1 MSFPEFSS
9 SRKRKDVETGILGF
23 WKKHRIFEAQV
34 KATAKGKSFVFFE
47 GPPTANGKPG
57 IHHVLSRVFKDIYI
71 RYAGQRGYHVPRQA
85 GWDCHGLPV
94 EREVEK
100 KLGITAKAEIE
111 EKYGL
116 AKFNELCRESVLTYI
131 KDWNDFS
138 ERLGFW
144 IDLKQAYYTMDNSY
158 IEGVWGLLKILWE
171 KGLIEKSYKVVP
183 VDPVMGSTLSAAEV
197 SEDSY
202 KMVDDPSVTVRFR
215 IEGGEFAGSSFLVWT
230 TTPWTLP
237 SNVSLAVSPKDEYVQ
252 AEAEREDG
260 STERVIFAAALQE
273 SVIASSGVKSVR
285 ELSRFK
291 GQELAGVPYKR
302 LIDWMPVEPGKKAF
316 YVVPAEFVTMD
327 TGTGIVHL
335 APAYG
340 ADDLESGQKH
350 GLPILHAVGLDGKL
364 AYGPHKGVFFKD
376 ADKDII
382 RMLKEE
388 GSIWK
393 SERYRHTYPFGWRTG
408 APLMYYAKDAWYI
421 RTTRMRERLVK
432 HNSGIRWVPDHVK
445 QGRFGNW
452 LENNRDWALSRER
465 YWGTPLPVWTDGE
478 EYRIIGSVAELEKLC
493 GKKLSKTDLHRPHI
507 DNITFTVKAKASAP
521 APKKAS
527 AKKSTKA
534 RGITAAAK
542 TPASKS
548 TQASAAAE
556 DSSVKDR
563 VFRRVPEV
571 IDCWFD
577 SGAMPYAQWGFP
589 VRGKKEFQK
598 YFPADFICEAV
609 DQTRGWFYTLLAIS
623 TMVSDKASYKNVVC
637 LGHVLDGKG
646 EKMSKSKGN
655 TVDPWQVFELHGAD
669 AIRWHF
675 LVGAPP
681 GNSRK
686 MGKPGTDQDPVSD
699 VFGFINMVLNSAGFF
714 SLYANVDGIRIK
726 DWENEPVSGALPF
739 KKRPEIDRWIL
750 SRLQKLIL
758 ECTEALDDYDCQR
771 AGRAMER
778 FTEDLSNWYIRRNR
792 RRFWKGEKDA
802 EKLTGYDTLFRCLV
816 TVARLMAPFAPFLA
830 EEIYQG
836 LVRSQDKKAP
846 ESVNLAGWPKAD
858 LKQWFDKEILTS
870 GDLVLAA
877 ASLGRA
883 ARAQSGMKIRQ
894 PLSRIRIFAST
905 PEARSAI
912 EKNQDVLKDELNV
925 KEVEFLTDAQGL
937 IEYRVKPNL
946 PRLGKRLGAHMKTI
960 QDFFKTAD
968 SVKLAAASR
977 AGESVLVAAGVE
989 LEPEDILVEPVS
1001 AEGTAGVEGAGLTLV
1016 LDTALTPEL
1025 VEEGVIRDL
1034 VRNLQDLRKKTGLE
1048 VTDRIVL
1055 EIETDEPTKQSLVKF
1070 RSYIEEETLSSLSSG
1085 KGSPAGAG
1093 VFEIE
1098 GRKLDVRLFRA

>member
-23 WKKHRIFEAQV
+23 WKKNRIFEAQV
-34 KATAKGKSFVFFE
+34 KATQKGKNFVFFE

-71 RYAGQRGYHVPRQA
+71 RYAGQRGFHVPRQA

-131 KDWNDFS
+131 KDWNEFS

-144 IDLKQAYYTMDNSY
+144 IDLKQAYYTMDNSF

-197 SEDSY
+197 SEDCY
-202 KMVDDPSVTVRFR
+202 KMVDDPSLTVRFK
-215 IEGGEFAGSSFLVWT
+215 IKGGEFAESSILVWT

-237 SNVSLAVSPKDEYVQ
+237 SNVSLAVSPKDDYVCV
-252 AEAEREDG
+252 EAEREDG
-260 STERVIFAAALQE
+260 SSERVIFAAALQE
-273 SVIASSGVKSVR
+273 SVLASSGVKSTV

-291 GQELAGVPYKR
+291 GEKLAGISYER
-302 LIDWMPVEPGKKAF
+302 LIDWMPVEPEKRAF
-316 YVVPAEFVTMD
+316 YVVVADFVTMD

-340 ADDLESGQKH
+340 ADDLEAGQKH
-350 GLPILHAVGLDGKL
+350 NLPVLHAVGLDGKF
-364 AYGPHKGVFFKD
+364 AFGPLKGAFFKD
-376 ADKDII
+376 ADKDIT
-382 RMLKEE
+382 RMLKEQ
-388 GSIWK
+388 GRIWK

-421 RTTRMRERLVK
+421 RTTRMREKLVK
-432 HNSGIRWVPDHVK
+432 HNSTIRWVPEHVK

-452 LENNRDWALSRER
+452 LANNRDWALSRER

-493 GKKLSKTDLHRPHI
+493 GKKLSKLDLHRPHI
-507 DNITFTVKAKASAP
+507 DNITFTVKAKGPASS
-521 APKKAS
+521 KS
-527 AKKSTKA
+527 GAKKSSAKTKS
-534 RGITAAAK
+534 AAAK
-542 TPASKS
+542 ASSPAGAKS
-548 TQASAAAE
+548 TKPE
-556 DSSVKDR
+556 DR

-655 TVDPWQVFELHGAD
+655 TVDPWQVFEMHGAD

-714 SLYANVDGIRIK
+714 ALYANVDGIKID
-726 DWENEPVSGALPF
+726 DWEKSPVAGALPF

-771 AGRAMER
+771 AGRAMEN

-816 TVARLMAPFAPFLA
+816 TLSRLMAPFAPFLA

-836 LVRSQDKKAP
+836 LVKSQVKGAP
-846 ESVNLAGWPKAD
+846 ASVNLAGWPKAD
-858 LKQWFDKEILTS
+858 LKQWFDKDILTS

-894 PLSRIRIFAST
+894 PLSRIRIFAAT
-905 PEARSAI
+905 AEARSAI
-912 EKNQDVLKDELNV
+912 EKNQDVLKEELNV
-925 KEVEFLTDAQGL
+925 KSVEFLTDAQGL

-946 PRLGKRLGAHMKTI
+946 PRLGKRLGAQMKTI

-968 SVKLAAASR
+968 AASVARASR
-977 AGESVLVAAGVE
+977 AGENVLVTPGVE
-989 LEPEDILVEPVS
+989 LEPEDVLVEPAS
-1001 AEGTAGVEGAGLTLV
+1001 AEGTAGVEGHGLTLV

-1055 EIETDEPTKQSLVKF
+1055 EIETDEATKQSLGKF
-1070 RSYIEEETLSSLSSG
+1070 RSYIEEETLALLEAG
-1085 KGSPAGAG
+1085 KGSPAGTAA
-1093 VFEIE
+1093 FEIE